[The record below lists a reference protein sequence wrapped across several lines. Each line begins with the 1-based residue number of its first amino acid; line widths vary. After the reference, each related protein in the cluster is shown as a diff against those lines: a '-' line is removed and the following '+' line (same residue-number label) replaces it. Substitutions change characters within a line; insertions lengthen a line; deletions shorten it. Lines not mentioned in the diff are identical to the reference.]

1 MDVEL
6 LAWPEEFIDVGRTI
20 AEYVTVIG
28 VLSYILLQ
36 LGGEVVNI
44 GFISFLK
51 QLVSRMRSF
60 IIISHLLDT
69 VNIPYCTLPLR
80 ENLS

>member
-1 MDVEL
+1 M
-6 LAWPEEFIDVGRTI
+6 LAWPEEFTDVGRTI

-44 GFISFLK
+44 GLISFLK
-51 QLVSRMRSF
+51 QLVSPCLNYQSF
-60 IIISHLLDT
+60 IYFFIFLCFRPKEKLM
-69 VNIPYCTLPLR
+69 NIPH
-80 ENLS
+80 SI